1 MFERRVGQQCSD
13 GVAPVLT
20 DQLLNQLLI
29 AWFSKSVGYRPEEV
43 DIPAGIELSK
53 CRVIIVPDALPGDI
67 GQQPVERCNKAPLL
81 TMCHVDRPC
90 GKISRYDV
98 GMPSH
103 LGLKDIGFKVEPGV
117 VIGSGPVE
125 LHRLLTGA
133 GDLSV
138 NSLTDRQKVFA
149 GIEEV
154 AVFSKE
160 GVDCL
165 LGIDPGPDVGVSK
178 YLIVV

>member
-81 TMCHVDRPC
+81 TMCHIDRSEEHTSELQ
-90 GKISRYDV
+90 SR
-98 GMPSH
+98 GH
-103 LGLKDIGFKVEPGV
+103 LVC
-117 VIGSGPVE
+117 
-125 LHRLLTGA
+125 RLL
-133 GDLSV
+133 LE
-138 NSLTDRQKVFA
+138 K
-149 GIEEV
+149 
-154 AVFSKE
+154 K
-160 GVDCL
+160 
-165 LGIDPGPDVGVSK
+165 
-178 YLIVV
+178 